1 MNVLGAST
9 RWQDGYPVIEH
20 EDLYL
25 DCNFLSLFIS
35 PALSALFPHF
45 SRPHAVMPTQFSLP
59 AHAVVVMPPET
70 LKAQKAVKGAND
82 MNGALVKLRRQT
94 QQKTMPPG
102 ITDDTTKHPSL
113 PG

>member
-45 SRPHAVMPTQFSLP
+45 SRPHAIMPTQFSLP

-70 LKAQKAVKGAND
+70 S
-82 MNGALVKLRRQT
+82 ALIGVAGGSS
-94 QQKTMPPG
+94 P
-102 ITDDTTKHPSL
+102 
-113 PG
+113 